1 MSTAFAGTL
10 PSTPASRYARCG
22 DMRTL
27 RYPPSRMPTN
37 AYSTPGIKRREP
49 RTRFWARHAWMT
61 EHLLRDAAHSN
72 ATASPFSAR
81 APAPSVSATTFTP
94 DGIARSNARLQPPPR
109 RSAPREPQARL
120 RWSAA
125 RRGSASYR
133 AIRSCTHSTP
143 LAANAAFAVG
153 LARNLMKALPACGD
167 VELVI
172 GAAT

>member
-49 RTRFWARHAWMT
+49 RTRFWARRAWMT
-61 EHLLRDAAHSN
+61 EPLLRDAAHSN

-81 APAPSVSATTFTP
+81 AQAPSVSAITFTP
-94 DGIARSNARLQPPPR
+94 DGIARSNVHGNR
-109 RSAPREPQARL
+109 RAV
-120 RWSAA
+120 
-125 RRGSASYR
+125 SAS
-133 AIRSCTHSTP
+133 ALTGKLGVRSPWADLWFKDISTHE
-143 LAANAAFAVG
+143 N
-153 LARNLMKALPACGD
+153 D
-167 VELVI
+167 
-172 GAAT
+172 